1 MMEAV
6 PYLLPGE
13 AAQRRHPTDEG
24 IPWNIFP
31 GVGVTNGG
39 DRALEQ
45 LGPPGLGFEE
55 ALEGIGRR
63 LGHPILP
70 LQL

>member
-1 MMEAV
+1 
-6 PYLLPGE
+6 
-13 AAQRRHPTDEG
+13 
-24 IPWNIFP
+24 
-31 GVGVTNGG
+31 VTHGG

-45 LGPPGLGFEE
+45 LGPLGLGLEE

-63 LGHPILP
+63 LSHPMLS